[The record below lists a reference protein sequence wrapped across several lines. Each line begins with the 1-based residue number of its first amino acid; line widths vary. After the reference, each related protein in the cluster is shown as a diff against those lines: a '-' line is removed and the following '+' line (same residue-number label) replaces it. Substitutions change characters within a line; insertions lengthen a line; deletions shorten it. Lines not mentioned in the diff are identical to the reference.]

1 MANRA
6 TCSRRRHTP
15 LANQARRWPTRHA
28 AGQPGTPLANQARRW
43 PTRHG
48 AGELGT
54 TLANVRQHG
63 VQICQRAHQ
72 LPPPNCPWHRLPGVE
87 VVVHL
92 VRRHPRGDAGELPR
106 RWRISPARLTDC
118 QRRSA
123 PFAIVCITDCQRCA
137 TRGRL
142 RRPRNR
148 CAVCAP
154 ADRPGPDRPGPD
166 RPGADRPGPDRR
178 AGCQGGRSPLA
189 SPSATDQLALFRHQ
203 LALFRHRLAPL
214 RRRRALAPCGC
225 ACSSNASTSR
235 TPHTAAE

>member
-28 AGQPGTPLANQARRW
+28 AGQPGTPLANQARCWR
-43 PTRHG
+43 TRHD
-48 AGELGT
+48 AGECSPARRT
-54 TLANVRQHG
+54 D
-63 VQICQRAHQ
+63 CQRAHQ

-92 VRRHPRGDAGELPR
+92 VRRHPRGEAGELPR

-154 ADRPGPDRPGPD
+154 ADRPGAD
-166 RPGADRPGPDRR
+166 RPGANRR
-178 AGCQGGRSPLA
+178 AGCQGRWSPPA
-189 SPSATDQLALFRHQ
+189 SPSATDQLALFRHPLPLFRHQ
-203 LALFRHRLAPL
+203 LAPLRHRLAPL